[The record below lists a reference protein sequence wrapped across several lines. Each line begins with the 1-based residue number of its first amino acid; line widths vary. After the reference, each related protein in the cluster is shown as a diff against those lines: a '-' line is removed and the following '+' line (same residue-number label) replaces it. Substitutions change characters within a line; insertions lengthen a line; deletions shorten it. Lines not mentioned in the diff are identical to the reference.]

1 MADQMVAKPL
11 KRYRKQLNKSTIRIL
26 EEAVHLLRLA
36 PGNLLLYYYIGSL
49 PFILALLYFWADMS
63 CNAYAAN
70 YCAIASLG
78 IALLFVWMK
87 SWQTV
92 FALKIRAVIENKPQQ
107 RWLLRHMISMVVHQ
121 SLIHASGFI
130 VLPIAL
136 LLMLPF
142 GWCYAFY
149 QNASVLDYED
159 PPGLKTICQK
169 SWQQAKLWPKQNHLL
184 ISVFFLFGMVVF
196 INLVLALFILPH
208 LLKTIL
214 GIETIFTLSGIKLL
228 NTTFLAIITGFTYLC
243 MDPIIKTAYVL
254 RCYYGGS
261 AKSGEDIRTQLSHFL
276 KQVNAPICFLII
288 IMSLSQTTAFAWQSQ
303 ASLAAVE
310 QFPQGTVIPE
320 MLDQSIEEV
329 LSQPDFTWRMP
340 REKIQKDKAASGPVA
355 EAIDWLLGQLRAGL
369 KKIWQW
375 LEAFLDWLLDLWPRE
390 ARSPPDS
397 QSGWQDSVR
406 ILLIILLILIVIT
419 LTFFFYRF
427 WQRRGTTTVEVVSE
441 AMPSVP
447 NLSEEGIKADDLP
460 ANRWLIM
467 AKELMAKG
475 SFQLAMRALYLATL
489 AHLAEHNLLTIEIYK
504 SNRDYER
511 ELQRRAH
518 ENEDL
523 LTDFA
528 KMGGLFDSVWYGMY
542 DVAPS
547 DFTVYAT
554 IQERIM
560 AIAE

>member
-149 QNASVLDYED
+149 QNASVLDCED

-419 LTFFFYRF
+419 LAFFFYRF